1 MSVADI
7 EGATP
12 SVAPQTVRNVMKGKE
27 YMQLDSLEK
36 AQQAYNLK
44 LLSPVPQQT
53 KQPES
58 VRAIRVN
65 PTYMTSFVLHH

>member
-1 MSVADI
+1 
-7 EGATP
+7 
-12 SVAPQTVRNVMKGKE
+12 MKGKE

-44 LLSPVPQQT
+44 LLSPAQQT
-53 KQPES
+53 KQTEYLPA
-58 VRAIRVN
+58 VRLN